1 MSVCHKSWCLKT
13 RHSPVIPSKFW
24 VCPRYWENTNM
35 MSCTPTQLS
44 GMQLSHRWELFLIEN
59 RLFLRASNQILI
71 HLNPRSELWVR
82 DTSREHVQN
91 TSTKTK
97 TKNSAA
103 HTQGYRVLQGYNPSN
118 RKWLGNPTSLMCSLR
133 RNGKPSSNPP
143 GLGVGWAHHFLPWL
157 KTTGKWPWLSP
168 HFTAMTAPLETCR
181 FSSWTFQTQVAC
193 SIFYFEMLQGP
204 KKWYSLQLTICH
216 KHSTRGFKRSWGA
229 ASVERSW
236 NYFRHAKPDSLLTWS
251 QNVLNAVAC
260 LMNIHHSF
268 FPFPFN
274 QSKNL
279 RKLHP
284 HS

>member
-1 MSVCHKSWCLKT
+1 MLIYSLLGSFSSLPFQNALQLDNLGFNLWSRVGRSVEDLRNFWTARVLNGPVTMSVCHKSWCLKT

-103 HTQGYRVLQGYNPSN
+103 HRQGYRVLQGYNPSN
-118 RKWLGNPTSLMCSLR
+118 IGN
-133 RNGKPSSNPP
+133 
-143 GLGVGWAHHFLPWL
+143 GWVTL
-157 KTTGKWPWLSP
+157 
-168 HFTAMTAPLETCR
+168 
-181 FSSWTFQTQVAC
+181 
-193 SIFYFEMLQGP
+193 
-204 KKWYSLQLTICH
+204 
-216 KHSTRGFKRSWGA
+216 
-229 ASVERSW
+229 
-236 NYFRHAKPDSLLTWS
+236 
-251 QNVLNAVAC
+251 
-260 LMNIHHSF
+260 
-268 FPFPFN
+268 
-274 QSKNL
+274 
-279 RKLHP
+279 
-284 HS
+284 